1 LKLDKIKMK
10 LNQLKIKTLISTA
23 LITLMPKEVFSQINR
38 IYIGKF
44 FRFEPDMSRKNTK

>member
-23 LITLMPKEVFSQINR
+23 LITLMPEEVLSQINR
-38 IYIGKF
+38 ILESFSDSI
-44 FRFEPDMSRKNTK
+44 RI